1 MDAEQEAGR
10 SEEAICQWLIEQI
23 ETTTYLERLDF
34 IAETIAADKSTNSEY
49 LNEDRLFRLRDSWGR
64 KRKQLEMAYQL
75 PSVQGESTDLS

>member
-10 SEEAICQWLIEQI
+10 SEEAICQWLIAQI
-23 ETTTYLERLDF
+23 ESTTYMERLDF

-49 LNEDRLFRLRDSWGR
+49 LNEDRLFRLRDCWSA

-75 PSVQGESTDLS
+75 PSVQGESTDRS

>member
-10 SEEAICQWLIEQI
+10 SEEAICEWLIAQI
-23 ETTTYLERLDF
+23 ESTTYMERLDF
-34 IAETIAADKSTNSEY
+34 IAETIAADRSTNCEY
-49 LNEDRLFRLRDSWGR
+49 LNDDRLLRLRDSWGR